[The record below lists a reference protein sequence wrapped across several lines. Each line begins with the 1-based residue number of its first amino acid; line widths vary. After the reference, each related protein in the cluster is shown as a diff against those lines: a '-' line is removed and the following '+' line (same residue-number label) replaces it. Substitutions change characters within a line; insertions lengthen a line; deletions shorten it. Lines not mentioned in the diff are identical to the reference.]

1 VRGWL
6 DAGILKIR
14 GVACQYAR
22 SRSPRYLEGLFMSFQ
37 PKHKLADVARAIR
50 KTILARGWRRYAT
63 SGFVAVLAVFGT
75 VAAVNAQAA
84 PAHSMHGKIPSRA
97 MPASP
102 ALAGFQQ
109 GFVAISDS
117 TIHYVI
123 GGHGPVLVLL
133 HGWPMT
139 WWEWH
144 TAMPGLAKDHTVVAF
159 DLPGLGDSTVPA
171 SGGYTA
177 VDTAQRLHEAV
188 TALGFGRI
196 SILSH
201 DLGVNIAYAYAEL
214 YRDSVA
220 RMAVLDS
227 LLNGFGLESI
237 YGFSFHFK
245 LNMAASPTPEGIINN
260 HQAERAYLNYMYS
273 LAANPAA
280 ITNQDR
286 RIWYAA
292 YASPANRE
300 AGYNYYRA
308 FPANQ
313 TYNLAHATPK
323 LTMPV
328 LAMGG
333 EDSFGAAVATSFDN
347 VATDVRTVVAPGSG
361 HYIPEEDPGFL
372 AECAS
377 LFFGSDEHPH
387 APAGF
392 AACLP

>member
-1 VRGWL
+1 
-6 DAGILKIR
+6 
-14 GVACQYAR
+14 
-22 SRSPRYLEGLFMSFQ
+22 MSLGSKQ
-37 PKHKLADVARAIR
+37 SMADVARILRKAIP
-50 KTILARGWRRYAT
+50 ARGWRRYAI
-63 SGFVAVLAVFGT
+63 SGFATVLAVFGT

-84 PAHSMHGKIPSRA
+84 PAHSTPGKILSRA

-102 ALAGFQQ
+102 ALAGFRQ

-144 TAMPGLAKDHTVVAF
+144 TVMPSLAKHHTVVAF
-159 DLPGLGDSTVPA
+159 DLPGLGDSTVPT

-177 VDTAQRLHEAV
+177 VDTAQRLHQAV

-201 DLGVNIAYAYAEL
+201 DLGVNVAYAYAEL
-214 YRDSVA
+214 YRNSVA
-220 RMAVLDS
+220 RLGVLES
-227 LLNGFGLESI
+227 LLNGFGLESV
-237 YGFSFHFK
+237 YGFSFHFL
-245 LNMAASPTPEGIINN
+245 LNMAAPPTPESIINN
-260 HQAERAYLNYMYS
+260 REAEQAYLNYLYS
-273 LAANPAA
+273 FAAKPGA
-280 ITNQDR
+280 ITNQDK

-308 FPANQ
+308 FPANE
-313 TYNLAHATPK
+313 TYNLAHAKPK

-333 EDSFGAAVATSFDN
+333 QDSFGTSVATSFEN
-347 VATDVRTVVAPGSG
+347 VATDVHTVVAPGSG

-372 AECAS
+372 AECAN
-377 LFFGSDEHPH
+377 LFFSSAKHPH

>member
-1 VRGWL
+1 
-6 DAGILKIR
+6 
-14 GVACQYAR
+14 
-22 SRSPRYLEGLFMSFQ
+22 MSFGS
-37 PKHKLADVARAIR
+37 KRS
-50 KTILARGWRRYAT
+50 WRRYT
-63 SGFVAVLAVFGT
+63 ISGLAAVLMVFGT
-75 VAAVNAQAA
+75 VAAVNAQ
-84 PAHSMHGKIPSRA
+84 PTQAHSTAGKVPSRA

-109 GFVAISDS
+109 GFVAIPDS
-117 TIHYVI
+117 TLHYVI

-144 TAMPGLAKDHTVVAF
+144 TVMPSLARRHTVVAF

-171 SGGYTA
+171 SGGYAA
-177 VDTAQRLHEAV
+177 VDTAQRLHQAV
-188 TALGFGRI
+188 VALGFKRI
-196 SILSH
+196 SILGH
-201 DLGVNIAYAYAEL
+201 DLGVNVAYAYAEL

-220 RMAVLDS
+220 RLAVLDS
-227 LLNGFGLESI
+227 LLNGFGLESV
-237 YGFSFHFK
+237 YAFSFHFD
-245 LNMAASPTPEGIINN
+245 LNMAASPTPESIINN
-260 HQAERAYLNYMYS
+260 HAAEDAYLNYMFS
-273 LAANPAA
+273 LAGKPGA
-280 ITNQDR
+280 ITSQDKTT
-286 RIWYAA
+286 WYAA

-308 FPANQ
+308 FPDNE

-333 EDSFGAAVATSFDN
+333 EDSFGTAVATSFEN
-347 VATDVRTVVAPGSG
+347 VAADVHAVVAPGSG

-372 AECAS
+372 AECAN
-377 LFFGSDEHPH
+377 LFFGSAEHPH